1 MPNVTVTAVDT
12 ATAMDEI
19 WDQLGPDAMIVSTKK
34 QHGKI
39 VMEAT
44 TETASTATEPPQ
56 ASAAGFGTLFTNQM
70 IGKVP
75 RRDPDSPPP
84 VDSATQHNE
93 LASLRR
99 HGRERLSHRGHRAE
113 RFVALRKLDWNG
125 ARQPDGARTQVAGSP
140 RLLRERCAAGPVL
153 HARVARAQCCTGRR
167 SKRGDRS
174 QRGDDRRGASRER

>member
-34 QHGKI
+34 HNGKI

-44 TETASTATEPPQ
+44 TETASTTTEPPQ
-56 ASAAGFGTLFTNQM
+56 ASATGFGTLFTNQM

-75 RRDPDSPPP
+75 RQNLDSPPP
-84 VDSATQHNE
+84 VDSAAQHNE

-99 HGRERLSHRGHRAE
+99 E
-113 RFVALRKLDWNG
+113 VA
-125 ARQPDGARTQVAGSP
+125 AMHM
-140 RLLRERCAAGPVL
+140 C
-153 HARVARAQCCTGRR
+153 
-167 SKRGDRS
+167 
-174 QRGDDRRGASRER
+174 

>member
-56 ASAAGFGTLFTNQM
+56 
-70 IGKVP
+70 
-75 RRDPDSPPP
+75 P
-84 VDSATQHNE
+84 VANLQ
-93 LASLRR
+93 LRR
-99 HGRERLSHRGHRAE
+99 RMHH
-113 RFVALRKLDWNG
+113 
-125 ARQPDGARTQVAGSP
+125 ARQY
-140 RLLRERCAAGPVL
+140 LE
-153 HARVARAQCCTGRR
+153 
-167 SKRGDRS
+167 
-174 QRGDDRRGASRER
+174 